1 MRARSARRLSVL
13 PARTQLSSVERSS
26 GVKVRAV
33 GYLLMPHHDIERVS
47 LQLSTSAEKSSVCA
61 VGVQDVFGRSSS
73 EHTRVEL
80 GEGIQGTCRIVA
92 EGPAKAETKPES
104 KADLS
109 ALSSMLQARWKGRA
123 ANATSKPEAVRAG
136 QIRSFRIANLDQAA
150 KRIELELVS

>member
-1 MRARSARRLSVL
+1 MSMK
-13 PARTQLSSVERSS
+13 QLVPTSLEEYIAEHKEGDVVTGRILENS
-26 GVKVRAV
+26 G
-33 GYLLMPHHDIERVS
+33 
-47 LQLSTSAEKSSVCA
+47 
-61 VGVQDVFGRSSS
+61 

-92 EGPAKAETKPES
+92 EGPAKEETKPES